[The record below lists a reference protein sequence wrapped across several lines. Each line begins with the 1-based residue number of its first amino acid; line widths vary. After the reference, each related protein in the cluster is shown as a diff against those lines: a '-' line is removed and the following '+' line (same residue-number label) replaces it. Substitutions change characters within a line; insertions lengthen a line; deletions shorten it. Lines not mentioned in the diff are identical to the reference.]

1 MKFNKLSSWISEIE
15 SLEVRNKEILS
26 WLNELGSITSRI
38 KSFSNFRLK
47 LLRDGPGEVDI
58 IEDDLIV
65 ANYEENNTRE
75 VILYSDEKPLIYAK
89 SIIPLATIRLGLG
102 VLGNLKENPLGDI
115 LFSNPEIKKKCMLI
129 AKFQSNEKILYASQ
143 NGKRTDFTTSEL
155 IKSYLKHPLMT
166 FKIIAAIHF
175 EAFKL
180 WIKGIKFI
188 QKTVQN
194 KRMHLII

>member
-15 SLEVRNKEILS
+15 SLEVSNKEILS
-26 WLNELGSITSRI
+26 WLNEPGSITSRI

-65 ANYEENNTRE
+65 ENYEENNTRE

-115 LFSNPEIKKKCMLI
+115 LFSNPEIKKEYMLFS
-129 AKFQSNEKILYASQ
+129 KFESNKKIFY
-143 NGKRTDFTTSEL
+143 GR
-155 IKSYLKHPLMT
+155 
-166 FKIIAAIHF
+166 
-175 EAFKL
+175 
-180 WIKGIKFI
+180 KGIY
-188 QKTVQN
+188 TV
-194 KRMHLII
+194 KGFPFSVCEIFLINDS

>member
-26 WLNELGSITSRI
+26 WLNEPGSITSRI

-102 VLGNLKENPLGDI
+102 VLGNLKE
-115 LFSNPEIKKKCMLI
+115 
-129 AKFQSNEKILYASQ
+129 
-143 NGKRTDFTTSEL
+143 
-155 IKSYLKHPLMT
+155 
-166 FKIIAAIHF
+166 IH
-175 EAFKL
+175 
-180 WIKGIKFI
+180 
-188 QKTVQN
+188 
-194 KRMHLII
+194 